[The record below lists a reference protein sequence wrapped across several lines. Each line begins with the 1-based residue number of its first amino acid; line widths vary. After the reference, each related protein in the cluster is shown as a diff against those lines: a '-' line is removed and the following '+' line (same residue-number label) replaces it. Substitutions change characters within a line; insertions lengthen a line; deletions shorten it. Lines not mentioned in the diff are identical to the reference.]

1 MITTK
6 KAFSVS
12 LKKILMTKPLNK
24 ITIIDITEDCG
35 VNRQTFYYHFR
46 DIYALIE
53 WIYSNEAQKALDGK
67 KTYATWQEG
76 FLQIFNYILENKNFV
91 TRTFYSL
98 SREYLENYLYD
109 ETYNLLMGVIEEKAT
124 EYSVKNR
131 DKQFIADFYKYG
143 FVGLVLNWIGTGM
156 KEKPETIIKKLNI
169 LIHGDIS
176 KALIKFQKN

>member
-1 MITTK
+1 
-6 KAFSVS
+6 
-12 LKKILMTKPLNK
+12 MTKPLNK
-24 ITIIDITEDCG
+24 ITITDITEDCG

-109 ETYNLLMGVIEEKAT
+109 ETYNLLMGVIEEKAI